1 MTVLCIAARSL
12 VNVYARLRPLQLVS
26 RAAAEGFRMGAVA
39 ATVASS
45 LCLSSLAQVEQHDSL
60 NHEDRDLALAEFV
73 QRVAR
78 IPQLNLH
85 ASWTVRT
92 RFAEPARRA
101 DGPAERVGV
110 LEFVGRAG
118 EFWASFTDDS
128 ADGAGGHAPVE
139 IAWFGGAKLAFVH
152 QGRGETGTVSISSTP
167 ALSGPFEDIPLLAQF
182 VPGVAGLPLPRIADV
197 LALTPS
203 DAISRIDG
211 QQYVWTLP
219 NVWGAP
225 GLVPTTLTFC
235 DSPTPR
241 LTRLVCRVPVPAEPL
256 TSFPEACGGEASVLV
271 WKDVHGSSV
280 AQSAE
285 RANFAWFPGRVSPD
299 AQRTQYELNE
309 ANRSSSRPSEF
320 LRPAQWLVDGAG
332 VSDLRI
338 GAFGTIGDAR
348 LVIAGT
354 PLRLRRA
361 LAVEDV
367 LSGQLLSSLCEGV
380 DSSQVAQEV
389 PSGSM
394 QPRIES
400 GAAVSRGLVASAE
413 PEPQLVRFVVTVAL
427 AAIGGWIIAIAW
439 RRRRLGI
446 GFPVDA
452 SASATS
458 SAVPPRWIYLAYFG
472 VCALATAGLIAL
484 RPSDLQSRSSTYVD
498 LGDVV
503 ISGGSFRLHGAIPM
517 NGRTDQDCRIEAVS
531 ASCGCVRVADVPRL
545 IPKNE
550 SISIP
555 ITFDVTTEGEKRV
568 DVVAVL
574 DDGTTRHIT
583 LVARGVVDIAGLA
596 PLAIAPQLLELGVG
610 AESTIVCL
618 IRDSSEDPNALR
630 PPQIRWIAPEG
641 VEFGEQQ
648 LRLIEPFTKGNSPV
662 WESLTRVKATGT
674 IATLR
679 TAIARLD
686 LDGVAAGQ
694 VQIVFAA
701 TEKEPR

>member
-1 MTVLCIAARSL
+1 M
-12 VNVYARLRPLQLVS
+12 
-26 RAAAEGFRMGAVA
+26 
-39 ATVASS
+39 
-45 LCLSSLAQVEQHDSL
+45 
-60 NHEDRDLALAEFV
+60 
-73 QRVAR
+73 
-78 IPQLNLH
+78 
-85 ASWTVRT
+85 
-92 RFAEPARRA
+92 
-101 DGPAERVGV
+101 
-110 LEFVGRAG
+110 
-118 EFWASFTDDS
+118 
-128 ADGAGGHAPVE
+128 
-139 IAWFGGAKLAFVH
+139 H

-167 ALSGPFEDIPLLAQF
+167 VLSGPFEDIPLLAQF

-211 QQYVWTLP
+211 EQYVWTLP

-225 GLVPTTLTFC
+225 GLVPTTLTFS

-241 LTRLVCRVPVPAEPL
+241 LTRLVCRVPVPTEPP
-256 TSFPEACGGEASVLV
+256 TSFPEPCGGEASVLV

-299 AQRTQYELNE
+299 AQRTGYELIE
-309 ANRSSSRPSEF
+309 ANRASSRPSAF
-320 LRPAQWLVDGAG
+320 LQPAQWLVDGAG

-354 PLRLRRA
+354 RLRSRRA
-361 LAVEDV
+361 LAVED
-367 LSGQLLSSLCEGV
+367 
-380 DSSQVAQEV
+380 V

-400 GAAVSRGLVASAE
+400 GAAVSRGPVALAE
-413 PEPQLVRFVVTVAL
+413 PEAQIVRFVVTVAL
-427 AAIGGWIIAIAW
+427 AVIGGWTVAIAW

-446 GFPVDA
+446 GFPVDV

-458 SAVPPRWIYLAYFG
+458 SAVPPRWISLAFFG

-484 RPSDLQSRSSTYVD
+484 RTSDLHSRSSNYVD

-503 ISGGSFRLHGAIPM
+503 ISGGSFRLHGAMTM

-531 ASCGCVRVADVPRL
+531 ASCGCVRVGDAPKL

-550 SISIP
+550 SVSIP

-583 LVARGVVDIAGLA
+583 LVARGVVDIAGRA
-596 PLAIAPQLLELGVG
+596 PLAITPRLLELGAG
-610 AESTIVCL
+610 TETTIVCL
-618 IRDSSEDPNALR
+618 IRDSSEEPNALR
-630 PPQIRWIAPEG
+630 PPHIRWIAPEG
-641 VEFGEQQ
+641 VEFREQQ

>member
-1 MTVLCIAARSL
+1 
-12 VNVYARLRPLQLVS
+12 
-26 RAAAEGFRMGAVA
+26 MGAVA

-139 IAWFGGAKLAFVH
+139 IAWFGESKLAFVH

-167 ALSGPFEDIPLLAQF
+167 VLSGPFEDIPLLAQF

-211 QQYVWTLP
+211 EQYVWTLP

-225 GLVPTTLTFC
+225 GLVPTTLTFS
-235 DSPTPR
+235 DSSTPR
-241 LTRLVCRVPVPAEPL
+241 LTRLVCRVPVPTEPS
-256 TSFPEACGGEASVLV
+256 TSFPEPCGGEASVLV

-299 AQRTQYELNE
+299 AQRTGYELIE
-309 ANRSSSRPSEF
+309 ANRASSRPSPF
-320 LRPAQWLVDGAG
+320 LQPAQWLVDGAG

-354 PLRLRRA
+354 RLRSRRS

-367 LSGQLLSSLCEGV
+367 PSGQH
-380 DSSQVAQEV
+380 
-389 PSGSM
+389 
-394 QPRIES
+394 
-400 GAAVSRGLVASAE
+400 
-413 PEPQLVRFVVTVAL
+413 
-427 AAIGGWIIAIAW
+427 
-439 RRRRLGI
+439 
-446 GFPVDA
+446 
-452 SASATS
+452 
-458 SAVPPRWIYLAYFG
+458 
-472 VCALATAGLIAL
+472 ATAHRERRCAVAWTRRVGRAGGADRSICCNCRIGCDWWVDRCHRVAKTAPWHWFSRRCVCIGDEFCCAAAMDLSRILRSL
-484 RPSDLQSRSSTYVD
+484 RPYQCRIDCAASKRSPLPIVD
-498 LGDVV
+498 L
-503 ISGGSFRLHGAIPM
+503 
-517 NGRTDQDCRIEAVS
+517 C
-531 ASCGCVRVADVPRL
+531 
-545 IPKNE
+545 
-550 SISIP
+550 
-555 ITFDVTTEGEKRV
+555 
-568 DVVAVL
+568 
-574 DDGTTRHIT
+574 
-583 LVARGVVDIAGLA
+583 
-596 PLAIAPQLLELGVG
+596 
-610 AESTIVCL
+610 
-618 IRDSSEDPNALR
+618 
-630 PPQIRWIAPEG
+630 
-641 VEFGEQQ
+641 
-648 LRLIEPFTKGNSPV
+648 
-662 WESLTRVKATGT
+662 
-674 IATLR
+674 
-679 TAIARLD
+679 
-686 LDGVAAGQ
+686 
-694 VQIVFAA
+694 
-701 TEKEPR
+701 

>member
-1 MTVLCIAARSL
+1 M
-12 VNVYARLRPLQLVS
+12 
-26 RAAAEGFRMGAVA
+26 
-39 ATVASS
+39 
-45 LCLSSLAQVEQHDSL
+45 
-60 NHEDRDLALAEFV
+60 
-73 QRVAR
+73 
-78 IPQLNLH
+78 
-85 ASWTVRT
+85 
-92 RFAEPARRA
+92 
-101 DGPAERVGV
+101 
-110 LEFVGRAG
+110 
-118 EFWASFTDDS
+118 
-128 ADGAGGHAPVE
+128 E
-139 IAWFGGAKLAFVH
+139 IAWFGESKLAFVH

-167 ALSGPFEDIPLLAQF
+167 VLSGPFEDIPLLAQF

-211 QQYVWTLP
+211 EQYVWTLP

-225 GLVPTTLTFC
+225 GLVPTTLTFS
-235 DSPTPR
+235 DSSTPR
-241 LTRLVCRVPVPAEPL
+241 LTRLVCRVPVPTEPS
-256 TSFPEACGGEASVLV
+256 TSFPEPCGGEASVLV

-299 AQRTQYELNE
+299 AQRTGYELIE
-309 ANRSSSRPSEF
+309 ANRASSRPSEF

-354 PLRLRRA
+354 RLRSRRA
-361 LAVEDV
+361 LAVED
-367 LSGQLLSSLCEGV
+367 
-380 DSSQVAQEV
+380 V

-400 GAAVSRGLVASAE
+400 GAALSRGPVALAE
-413 PEPQLVRFVVTVAL
+413 PEPQIVRFVVTVAL
-427 AAIGGWIIAIAW
+427 AVIGGWTVAIAW

-458 SAVPPRWIYLAYFG
+458 SAAPPRWISLAFFG

-484 RPSDLQSRSSTYVD
+484 RTSDLHSRSSTYVD

-503 ISGGSFRLHGAIPM
+503 ISGGSFRLHGAMTM

-531 ASCGCVRVADVPRL
+531 ASCGCVRVADAPKL

-550 SISIP
+550 SVSIP

-583 LVARGVVDIAGLA
+583 LVARGVVDIAGRA
-596 PLAIAPQLLELGVG
+596 PLAITPRLLELGAG
-610 AESTIVCL
+610 TETTIVCL
-618 IRDSSEDPNALR
+618 IRDSSEEPNALR
-630 PPQIRWIAPEG
+630 PLHIRWIAPEG
-641 VEFGEQQ
+641 VEFREQQ